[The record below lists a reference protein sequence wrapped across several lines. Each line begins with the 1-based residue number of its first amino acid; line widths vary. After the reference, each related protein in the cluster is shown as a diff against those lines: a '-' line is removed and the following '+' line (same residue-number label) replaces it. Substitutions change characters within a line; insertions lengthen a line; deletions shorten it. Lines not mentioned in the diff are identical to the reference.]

1 MGISKYYITIIGLKS
16 GIFIIGKSWKSAK
29 GAKVVEVGY
38 EFGEGKRGGRL
49 R

>member
-16 GIFIIGKSWKSAK
+16 DIFIIGKSRKSAK

-38 EFGEGKRGGRL
+38 EFGEGKRGGD
-49 R
+49 

>member
-1 MGISKYYITIIGLKS
+1 MGILKDYITIIGLKL
-16 GIFIIGKSWKSAK
+16 GIFIIGESRKSAK